1 MYPIKETV
9 TQIHHKV
16 SLVIQAHLGYVQYPE
31 SSGAAKMRRQL
42 MMERKLIF
50 ERLNRLVR
58 AVIDCKGYDRDSV
71 GTKTALEF
79 ARALAAQ
86 SWEGRPT
93 QLTQIP
99 SIGPVGMRKLA
110 SKDIRTVLQLA
121 DKDYDELERLMSRQ
135 PPFGKSLQ
143 AQLDKFPRLAVEAVV
158 VGHRVH
164 PRSDNPVLVEVKATL
179 RYLNRKGPPSWSNRM
194 PALTFLAE
202 TGNGTLVYF
211 WRGSIRKLDQ
221 HAGFEL
227 KFSVGLR
234 HAGDRVFCHFSCE
247 EIVGTIVSTTIDH
260 KLPASVFP
268 VRQVTTSDSFGQ
280 EYVDND
286 GLDDSDLILATEQA
300 VVQSSTRQRV
310 ETGGPEQDVEDYPSV
325 EELVEMSCSH
335 SADNF
340 DNHLAG
346 HDDEEKMGSTQMAI
360 REPVRL
366 PNGKWQCNHPCS
378 GGAPTRSGKP
388 CGHRCCKE
396 GLDKPRRRPLQ
407 RPKRNAEELPGDLV
421 STTQSQPRPS
431 QGQPQ
436 QQLQSPAG
444 NRAKRQKTHTTP
456 SFTQRTLAPEPKQ
469 PAKTPK
475 NDWDSAE
482 FDKLALECIDLS
494 FTDDENDDI
503 FKPLGDAVA
512 TRHWSGS
519 NTLDIKRKQAPDQ
532 AEAAPPTYAK
542 TRPAA
547 KVTTQQNDYQDDDLD
562 DQDFFFVQ
570 DHIPSYSQV
579 MASSTKVA
587 FKSGASD
594 EVLYQEQAGQFA
606 KTASSSSDRDTI
618 SDTTTAVRWLVKSG
632 SSSTYFSVDDT
643 PGMTSDPS
651 PSGSMVAEPILS
663 PPQNV
668 GEETNQ
674 VKEDADKQLKKGN
687 DEPDWVA
694 DFDPE
699 FVDMFRGYVTFV

>member
-1 MYPIKETV
+1 MI
-9 TQIHHKV
+9 
-16 SLVIQAHLGYVQYPE
+16 
-31 SSGAAKMRRQL
+31 
-42 MMERKLIF
+42 ERKLIF

-58 AVIDCKGYDRDSV
+58 AVIDCKGHDRDSV
-71 GTKTALEF
+71 GTKTALEL

-164 PRSDNPVLVEVKATL
+164 PKSDDPVLIEVKATL
-179 RYLNRKGPPSWSNRM
+179 RYLNRKGPPNWSNRM

-221 HAGFEL
+221 QAGFDL

-234 HAGDRVFCHFSCE
+234 HVGDRVFCHFSCE
-247 EIVGTIVSTTIDH
+247 EIVGTITSMTIDH
-260 KLPASVFP
+260 NLPASVFP
-268 VRQVTTSDSFGQ
+268 IRQVMTNEIFEQ
-280 EYVDND
+280 EYIDND

-300 VVQSSTRQRV
+300 VVQSSTRQGA
-310 ETGGPEQDVEDYPSV
+310 ETGGPKQDAEDYPSV

-346 HDDEEKMGSTQMAI
+346 HDGEEEIGSTQMAI

-407 RPKRNAEELPGDLV
+407 RQKRNAEEMTGDPV
-421 STTQSQPRPS
+421 NSTQSQPRPS

-436 QQLQSPAG
+436 QQLQPLAG
-444 NRAKRQKTHTTP
+444 NHVKRQKIHTAP
-456 SFTQRTLAPEPKQ
+456 SFTQTTLAPEARQTLPPK
-469 PAKTPK
+469 PKHFDKAPK
-475 NDWDSAE
+475 NDWGSVD
-482 FDKLALECIDLS
+482 FDELGVECIDLS
-494 FTDDENDDI
+494 FTDDEADDI
-503 FKPLGDAVA
+503 FQSLGTSAVTSHGSDA
-512 TRHWSGS
+512 
-519 NTLDIKRKQAPDQ
+519 NTLSTKEKQVLDQ
-532 AEAAPPTYAK
+532 AKAATPTRAESR
-542 TRPAA
+542 RPAKA
-547 KVTTQQNDYQDDDLD
+547 AILQPDYQDKDLD
-562 DQDFFFVQ
+562 DEDFSFPQ
-570 DHIPSYSQV
+570 DHFPSYDE
-579 MASSTKVA
+579 AIAISTENT
-587 FKSGASD
+587 FESGAGG
-594 EVLYQEQAGQFA
+594 EVLYQGRRGPFAGPA
-606 KTASSSSDRDTI
+606 DSPSEHGI
-618 SDTTTAVRWLVKSG
+618 SNGMTTAAPGLANPDN
-632 SSSTYFSVDDT
+632 SSTPFSPDDT

-651 PSGSMVAEPILS
+651 PSSSAVANPIAT
-663 PPQNV
+663 PPKNA
-668 GEETNQ
+668 GEETNS
-674 VKEDADKQLKKGN
+674 VGSGADKQANKSN
-687 DEPDWVA
+687 DEPD
-694 DFDPE
+694 
-699 FVDMFRGYVTFV
+699 